1 MKFTR
6 RELSVEIY
14 GEAYKISF
22 PTVKQ
27 SQEYGK
33 SVESADDSDATGKL
47 LDFLEGLGLP
57 KNVAEEMESEHL
69 TQVIAALVPSQ
80 KK

>member
-1 MKFTR
+1 MT
-6 RELSVEIY
+6 
-14 GEAYKISF
+14 F

-27 SQEYGK
+27 SQEYAK
-33 SVESADDSDATGKL
+33 SVKDIEDSEATDKL

-57 KNVAEEMESEHL
+57 KDISESMESEHL
-69 TQVIAALVPSQ
+69 TSIVQALVPAQ